1 MRGHSWNLGECP
13 RVVRRRIAQADGAGD
28 GREVVLERVQ
38 ERSDVVLTLIGF
50 LFIPGRHCLQ
60 AERGRFGVM
69 AVSPD
74 AGARPKP
81 GRLDSISALCCS
93 FVTQWSMDGV
103 YGWTT

>member
-50 LFIPGRHCLQ
+50 LFILAGIAYKRNEAALESWLSPLMPGRVRNR
-60 AERGRFGVM
+60 A
-69 AVSPD
+69 A
-74 AGARPKP
+74 
-81 GRLDSISALCCS
+81 
-93 FVTQWSMDGV
+93 
-103 YGWTT
+103 